1 MRRSLLHSILA
12 IALLATLLATSSAPA
27 LEKTALTLSDD
38 SRPNEWSAG
47 SSCFVI
53 YYNFCTGWVW
63 VWSGWGPGD
72 VLGVCVN
79 SCCGILSELDV
90 SWHFVR
96 TGSPAG
102 YGFTGAAQVRAA
114 NASCCP
120 TGAPL
125 ASQSFLPVAGWNGYL
140 WGGVH
145 VPGTFVVTVST
156 GPGAVPPNPM
166 ALDTEHAA
174 AGPTGPAAC
183 GFCWPVGRVN
193 HSFYYGTASAPLCP
207 GSPFNDGVCDNE
219 LRWEFGINGCG
230 IAVEPESWGSVK
242 NLYR

>member
-1 MRRSLLHSILA
+1 MRKFFLTAFVLA
-12 IALLATLLATSSAPA
+12 ATLCLAGSSFA
-27 LEKTALTLSDD
+27 LEKTSVTLSDD
-38 SRPNEWSAG
+38 SRPDGWSAG
-47 SSCFVI
+47 SSCYII

-63 VWSGWGPGD
+63 VWSGWTPGD
-72 VLGVCVN
+72 ILGVCVN
-79 SCCGILSELDV
+79 SCCPAGTASSLDV
-90 SWHFVR
+90 SWHFIR

-102 YGFTGAAQVRAA
+102 YGFTGQAQVSAA

-120 TGAPL
+120 TGAPI
-125 ASQSFLPVAGWNGYL
+125 ASQTFLPVAGWNGYL
-140 WGGVH
+140 WGAS
-145 VPGTFVVTVST
+145 VPSTFVVTVST
-156 GPGAVPPNPM
+156 GPGAVPANPM

-193 HSFYYGTASAPLCP
+193 HSFYYGTATAPLCP

-219 LRWEFGINGCG
+219 LRWEFGLTCSTIS
-230 IAVEPESWGSVK
+230 VEESSWGTIK